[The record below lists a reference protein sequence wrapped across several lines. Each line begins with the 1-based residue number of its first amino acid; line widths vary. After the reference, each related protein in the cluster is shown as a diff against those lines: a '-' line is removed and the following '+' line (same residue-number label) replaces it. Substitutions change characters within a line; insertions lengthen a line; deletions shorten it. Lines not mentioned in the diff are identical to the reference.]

1 MRAGTP
7 RCDDFSRAE
16 SRRTRTDL
24 PPSGIA
30 KWRNG
35 FPDAR
40 TGRRRSERSWRRPER
55 SPRDSGHGSR
65 GSREWNGPGPARRSP
80 SRSRGSAEARRE
92 GKRTI
97 MNKAPINVQD
107 SFFYNLRKDN
117 VVITVRLTSGE
128 ERMGRLRR
136 FDKFALVLEVEGRE
150 ELMGPFA
157 DETIRGCE
165 ALAAGNAP
173 AAEAAF
179 AAARSGASQRLVA
192 EIGWIEAVVLQ
203 DRAEEALSACR
214 MQLGA
219 GDPTVPLLV
228 ACGEANSRAGDAV
241 EGHGLY
247 RRALARGAN
256 RPGLS

>member
-30 KWRNG
+30 KWRSG
-35 FPDAR
+35 FPDVR
-40 TGRRRSERSWRRPER
+40 TGRRRSERSWRRPVR
-55 SPRDSGHGSR
+55 SPRDSGHGS
-65 GSREWNGPGPARRSP
+65 GGIGEWNGSGPERRSP

-117 VVITVRLTSGE
+117 VVISVRLTSGE

-150 ELMGPFA
+150 EMIYKHA
-157 DETIRGCE
+157 IASIRSE
-165 ALAAGNAP
+165 NLP
-173 AAEAAF
+173 P
-179 AAARSGASQRLVA
+179 GA
-192 EIGWIEAVVLQ
+192 
-203 DRAEEALSACR
+203 
-214 MQLGA
+214 
-219 GDPTVPLLV
+219 
-228 ACGEANSRAGDAV
+228 
-241 EGHGLY
+241 
-247 RRALARGAN
+247 
-256 RPGLS
+256 